1 MKKYLKAIGAVLGV
15 IILWR
20 LALYIV
26 NMGCTLTY
34 TVSQSE
40 TISNVVRVVLLMII
54 LILIIN
60 TELVK
65 SENFKKISFSNIGNL
80 LILSVGMDGI
90 QALISK
96 SLSTIFPSY
105 LKVSESIFNSSDS
118 YLQLI
123 IIVILGPILEEML
136 FRGIIFGYL
145 KKNFNIIAAVIV
157 QALVFGVVHGNIV
170 QGVYAFISGILLAIV
185 YLHYESIFACIIV
198 HMTINLL
205 GTLVNV
211 FLVSKINN
219 EIISIILFAIMGI
232 VCTTIPVIKMIKEY
246 KSKKDEK
253 ISI

>member
-1 MKKYLKAIGAVLGV
+1 MKKYLKAIGGVLGV

-26 NMGCTLTY
+26 NMACMLTY

-40 TISNVVRVVLLMII
+40 TISNVVRIVLLMII

-96 SLSTIFPSY
+96 SLSTIFLSY

-170 QGVYAFISGILLAIV
+170 QGTYAFISGILLAIV
-185 YLHYESIFACIIV
+185 YIHYESIFACIIV

-205 GTLVNV
+205 GTLVNI

-219 EIISIILFAIMGI
+219 EIISIILFAVMGV
-232 VCTTIPVIKMIKEY
+232 VCTTIPAIKMIKEY
-246 KSKKDEK
+246 KAKKDEK